1 MTTGTVP
8 EADTEPPED
17 VDDGA
22 TGQRAVTLLV
32 AIDNEL
38 VRRGIVSMLRSL
50 AQVGEV
56 WACGGAD
63 EAVGLLAERGPDI
76 VLCHGGGDSLAPL
89 VDAAGARGSRV
100 LLMLEDLDLETVDES
115 VMLTADG
122 FLMQDDATVDALQ
135 HAVEQLRTGRLTLPT
150 GLARALLARG
160 RSGASGRWSAA
171 VSLTT
176 RERQVLA
183 HLAEGLSNKP
193 IARLLAISEHGVKR
207 HVTNLLAKLNAPN
220 RTLAVAVALRDGLI
234 SPPDG
239 DGGVSARPAG
249 QHPAPLP
256 VRRPVSAPVPG
267 ARHPEAA
274 NTTNTANTAN
284 PDDRV
289 LSANT
294 GRS

>member
-1 MTTGTVP
+1 MATGTDGTGNA
-8 EADTEPPED
+8 EEP
-17 VDDGA
+17 A
-22 TGQRAVTLLV
+22 GQRAVTLLV

-38 VRRGIVSMLRSL
+38 VRRGIASMLRSL
-50 AQVGEV
+50 PQVREV

-63 EAVGLLAERGPDI
+63 EAADLLSERGPDI

-89 VDAAGARGSRV
+89 VDAAGSHGSRV

-115 VMLTADG
+115 VMLTVDG

-135 HAVEQLRTGRLTLPT
+135 HAVEQLSTGRLTLPT

-160 RSGASGRWSAA
+160 RGGASGRWSAA

-176 RERQVLA
+176 RERQVLS
-183 HLAEGLSNKP
+183 HLAEGLSNKQ
-193 IARLLAISEHGVKR
+193 IARLLTISEHGVKR

-234 SPPDG
+234 GAPDA
-239 DGGVSARPAG
+239 DGGGPARAAGPRPLPAARRPA
-249 QHPAPLP
+249 P
-256 VRRPVSAPVPG
+256 APVPG
-267 ARHPEAA
+267 ARR
-274 NTTNTANTAN
+274 
-284 PDDRV
+284 PDGADRV

-294 GRS
+294 TGRG